1 MTTVRLDLAYDGT
14 DFHGW
19 ARQPDLRTVQGE
31 LEAALTTVL
40 GRSVDTV
47 VAGRTDAGV
56 HARHQVVSVEFP
68 EAPDLD
74 RLQRSLRRLVP
85 ADVAI
90 WRVAP
95 APDGFNARFDA
106 VSRAYRYRLDVGPVA
121 DPARRRRAWHVPHA
135 LDLAAMS
142 EAATAFRGEHDFAS
156 FCRRAEGRTTVRE
169 VLAADWTADDDRRV
183 RFDVIGSA
191 FCHQQVRSMVAWL
204 VEVGRGRVAAADT
217 AAVLA
222 ARDRAAARGAAPAHG
237 LTLWEVRYRP
247 ELAEPPDLP

>member
-74 RLQRSLRRLVP
+74 RLQRSLRRLLP

-121 DPARRRRAWHVPHA
+121 DPARRRRAW
-135 LDLAAMS
+135 
-142 EAATAFRGEHDFAS
+142 
-156 FCRRAEGRTTVRE
+156 
-169 VLAADWTADDDRRV
+169 
-183 RFDVIGSA
+183 
-191 FCHQQVRSMVAWL
+191 
-204 VEVGRGRVAAADT
+204 
-217 AAVLA
+217 
-222 ARDRAAARGAAPAHG
+222 
-237 LTLWEVRYRP
+237 
-247 ELAEPPDLP
+247 